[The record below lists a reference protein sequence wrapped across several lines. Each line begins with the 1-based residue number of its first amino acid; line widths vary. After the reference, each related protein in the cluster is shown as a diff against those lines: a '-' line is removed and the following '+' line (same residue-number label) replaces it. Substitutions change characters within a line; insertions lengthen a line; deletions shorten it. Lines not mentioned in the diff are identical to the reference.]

1 MKKKLALGLITV
13 TILISLLGL
22 TACGSLGGKATST
35 QQLVEVKRGDITL
48 KVTGNGKIK
57 ASREAR
63 LTFGSGGKVDSIP
76 VKEGDKVKAGDV
88 LAELDTTPLGL
99 ALSQAEMAVIQAET
113 ALAQAQVARQTAE
126 NNLENA
132 RNSKDS
138 LNLAL
143 LNAKIAED
151 TVRLTLDA
159 SIATI
164 DYYVVEAEYNKAKT
178 YYEYVQKMLQFPGT
192 DESTQALALDQA
204 KERLD
209 IAKANYDNMVA
220 GYDSAQISLKKKQRE
235 AAELSVTIA
244 QKNIDDLEKS
254 IVLLDMQ
261 VKSSEQAVK
270 QAQQAI
276 GLARMSLD
284 DVRRQMKEATIYAPF
299 DGIVAMVLAKEG
311 DIVPSPSYA
320 PQIIVQITDTGS
332 LELLIDVDEIDI
344 PLVEIGQTA
353 VIEVDALEDSI
364 ITGHVTAIYPVPTE
378 IGGIVLFK
386 VRIGLETPGDAAIKV
401 GMSASADIV
410 SEEHTD
416 VLIIPSRAIGKNDQG
431 KVVVKIKADD
441 KIQER
446 EIEVGLDDGLRA
458 EVVSG
463 LNEGETVV
471 VEVKVKSTSSME
483 LF

>member
-1 MKKKLALGLITV
+1 MKKRLALGLISIMV
-13 TILISLLGL
+13 LVSLLGL
-22 TACGSLGGKATST
+22 TACGSLGGKETST

-57 ASREAR
+57 AYREAR
-63 LTFGSGGKVDSIP
+63 LTFGSGGKVESIP
-76 VKEGDKVKAGDV
+76 VKEGDTVKAGDV
-88 LAELDTTPLGL
+88 LATLDTKPLEL

-126 NNLENA
+126 NSLENT
-132 RNSKDS
+132 RDSKES

-151 TVRLTLDA
+151 TARVTLDA
-159 SIATI
+159 SIASV

-178 YYEYVQKMLQFPGT
+178 YYEYVQKMLQFPGA
-192 DESTQALALDQA
+192 DESAQALALDQA

-220 GYDSAQISLKKKQRE
+220 GYDSLQISLKKKQLE
-235 AAELSVTIA
+235 AAELSVAIA

-254 IVLLDMQ
+254 LVLLDMQ

-270 QAQQAI
+270 QAQQAV

-299 DGIVAMVLAKEG
+299 EGVVAMVLAKEG

-320 PQIIVQITDTGS
+320 PQIIVQITDPDS

-344 PLVEIGQTA
+344 PLVETGQTA
-353 VIEVDALEDSI
+353 VVEVDALQDTI
-364 ITGHVTAIYPVPTE
+364 IAGRVTAVYPVPTE
-378 IGGIVLFK
+378 VGGIVLFK
-386 VRIGLETPGDAAIKV
+386 VRIGLETPEDAGIKV

-410 SEEHTD
+410 SEEHTG

-431 KVVVKIKADD
+431 RVVVKVKADD

-446 EIEVGLDDGLRA
+446 EIEVGLDDGLKA
-458 EVVSG
+458 EVING

-471 VEVKVKSTSSME
+471 VEVKVKSTSGMDI
-483 LF
+483 F

>member
-1 MKKKLALGLITV
+1 MKKRLAPGLITAA
-13 TILISLLGL
+13 ILLSLLGF
-22 TACGSLGGKATST
+22 TACGSLGGKASST
-35 QQLVEVKRGDITL
+35 QQMVTVTRGDITL

-63 LTFGSGGKVDSIP
+63 LTFGSGGKVESIS
-76 VKEGDKVKAGDV
+76 VKEGDRVKKGDV
-88 LAELDTTPLGL
+88 LAKLDTKPLEL
-99 ALSQAEMAVIQAET
+99 ALSQAEMAVIQGET

-132 RNSKDS
+132 RNSEDS
-138 LNLAL
+138 LKLAL

-151 TVRLTLDA
+151 TARVTLGA
-159 SIATI
+159 SISSI

-192 DESTQALALDQA
+192 DADTQALALDLA

-209 IAKANYDNMVA
+209 IAKANYDNMIA
-220 GYDSAQISLKKKQRE
+220 GYDSTQISLKKKQLE
-235 AAELSVTIA
+235 AAELSVAIA

-254 IVLLDMQ
+254 FALLEMQ
-261 VKSSEQAVK
+261 IQSSVQAEK

-276 GLARMSLD
+276 GLARMSLS
-284 DVRRQMKEATIYAPF
+284 DVKRQVSEATIYAPF

-311 DIVPSPSYA
+311 DIIPSPSYA
-320 PQIIVQITDTGS
+320 PQTIVQIIDPVS

-353 VIEVDALEDSI
+353 VVEVDALKDTS
-364 ITGHVTAIYPVPTE
+364 ITGHIMAVYPVPAE
-378 IGGIVLFK
+378 VGGIVLYK
-386 VRIGLETPGDAAIKV
+386 VRIGLETPEDAGIKV

-410 SEEHTD
+410 AEKHSE
-416 VLIIPSRAIGKNDQG
+416 VLVIPSRAIGKNGQG
-431 KVVVKIKADD
+431 KTVVNVKTDGEIE
-441 KIQER
+441 ER
-446 EIEVGLDDGLRA
+446 EIVVGLDDGLRA
-458 EVVSG
+458 EAASG
-463 LNEGETVV
+463 LSEGETVV
-471 VEVKVKSTSSME
+471 VEVKVKSTTGME